1 MTDSGNRSTVPAL
14 AAAAAIV
21 ASTAMPDDRHVMS
34 GTF

>member
-14 AAAAAIV
+14 AAAPPILP
-21 ASTAMPDDRHVMS
+21 STAMPEDTHVMS